1 MVTACYAGGMTELKS
16 ALKLFGSR
24 EALAHELGVTGQT
37 IWRWERGQTIPL
49 PEQRLMRRLM
59 DEKAAKA

>member
-1 MVTACYAGGMTELKS
+1 MTELKN

-59 DEKAAKA
+59 DERKAKA

>member
-1 MVTACYAGGMTELKS
+1 MTELKK
-16 ALKLFGSR
+16 ALKVFGSR

-49 PEQRLMRRLM
+49 PEQRLMRRLL
-59 DEKAAKA
+59 EERKAKA